1 MASITPDA
9 ADLLAL
15 IKDVKQKDASLG
27 VKKVLAEVQAQQP
40 TWLVSEKRV
49 KKLMSDAG
57 LVQTKAEPEVDA
69 SVPVSHVDAAVDV
82 HALTQGKLK
91 VRMINRLV
99 GKGMF
104 ANEDLPKDMNLFTE
118 FPFVYF
124 PPWKRMTMVRKGDAC
139 GLCART
145 LKNGSILVCGCPTC
159 KRVRYC
165 TKACRDTAWDS
176 FHRFEC
182 AAINPHIK
190 AYMDFC
196 EGETWNAGMGALRCY
211 ERILIANEISPEEL
225 KRVLKHLDAFATV
238 SQEERQKK
246 ETAWD
251 MMGDQ
256 TYDMWKKALSLLVK
270 ACKYPVEGLP
280 AAKNGGSPQAVTKP
294 LPDDVAN
301 SIFTMDMYLKFL
313 GRYNINNQDG
323 GLYLLH
329 SSLNHACVP
338 NVVIDH
344 PGAGT
349 NYGVT
354 VRTLRP
360 IKKGEELYIT
370 YCDPRWGRETRQ
382 QYLKTEYLFG
392 CKCKRCQGASDEL
405 GGELME
411 AIFRLV

>member
-9 ADLLAL
+9 AELLAL
-15 IKDVKQKDASLG
+15 IKDIKQKDASLG
-27 VKKVLAEVQAQQP
+27 VKKVQAEVQVQQP

-57 LVQTKAEPEVDA
+57 LVQTKDEPEVDA
-69 SVPVSHVDAAVDV
+69 SVPVSHVDTAVDV
-82 HALTQGKLK
+82 HALTDGKLK

-104 ANEDLPKDMNLFTE
+104 ASEALPKDMNLFTE

-124 PPWKRMTMVRKGDAC
+124 PPWRRMTMVRKGEAC
-139 GLCART
+139 
-145 LKNGSILVCGCPTC
+145 
-159 KRVRYC
+159 
-165 TKACRDTAWDS
+165 ACRDTAWDS

-182 AAINPHIK
+182 AAVNPHIK

-196 EGETWNAGMGALRCY
+196 EVETWNAGMGALRCY
-211 ERILIANEISPEEL
+211 ERILIANETSPEEL
-225 KRVLKHLDAFATV
+225 KRVVKHLDAFATV

-251 MMGDQ
+251 MMGEQ
-256 TYDMWKKALSLLVK
+256 TYEMWQKALDLLIK
-270 ACKYPVEGLP
+270 ACKYPVDGLP
-280 AAKNGGSPQAVTKP
+280 AAKKGGPPQAVTKP
-294 LPDDVAN
+294 LPDDLAN

-382 QYLKTEYLFG
+382 QYLKTEYLFS
-392 CKCKRCQGASDEL
+392 CKCKRCTGASDAL
-405 GGELME
+405 GEELME
-411 AIFRLV
+411 AIFRNV